1 MINVLKLPQYLMQLK
16 FIQLTLIEKI
26 TSYFLFINLITANFQ
41 VFLVCGLTL
50 WMNVYT
56 LLVISVDI
64 RFGWS
69 NQGTLIIICDQVW
82 SLAL

>member
-50 WMNVYT
+50 WMTVYT
-56 LLVISVDI
+56 CYICGHTLWLVKS
-64 RFGWS
+64 RYS
-69 NQGTLIIICDQVW
+69 YNNL
-82 SLAL
+82 